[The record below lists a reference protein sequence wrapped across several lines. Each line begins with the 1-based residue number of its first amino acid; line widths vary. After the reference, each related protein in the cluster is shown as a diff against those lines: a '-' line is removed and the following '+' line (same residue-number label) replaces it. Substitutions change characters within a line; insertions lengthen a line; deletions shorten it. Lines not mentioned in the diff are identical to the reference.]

1 MITVPWT
8 WAIAYRR
15 FKQGVLIRFGRSRA
29 VGLGTFI
36 RLSAD
41 GTVLTVGYLIGTIPG
56 VVVAASAL
64 VAGVVSEAV
73 YAGVRARPVVERQ
86 LKKAT
91 PIEETLT
98 PRWFVDFYTPL
109 ALTSLLRLLA
119 EPLTSAALS
128 RMPRALDSLAVW
140 SIVTGFVFVLRSF
153 GMAYS
158 EVVIALLDEPRSS
171 RILRRFMAI
180 LTVAAT
186 LLLLVVAGTP
196 LAMVWFERVSG
207 LRIDLAVLS
216 RRGLWVALLMPAMA
230 VLQSWYQGL
239 IVHSRRTRGIT
250 EAVVIYLVT
259 SGAVLL
265 GGVLWGRITGLY
277 VGLAAVSLGRL
288 MQTVWLWYRS
298 RPAVESVEE
307 RDEAAAAFRRADIAT
322 P

>member
-1 MITVPWT
+1 
-8 WAIAYRR
+8 
-15 FKQGVLIRFGRSRA
+15 
-29 VGLGTFI
+29 
-36 RLSAD
+36 
-41 GTVLTVGYLIGTIPG
+41 
-56 VVVAASAL
+56 
-64 VAGVVSEAV
+64 
-73 YAGVRARPVVERQ
+73 
-86 LKKAT
+86 
-91 PIEETLT
+91 
-98 PRWFVDFYTPL
+98 
-109 ALTSLLRLLA
+109 
-119 EPLTSAALS
+119 
-128 RMPRALDSLAVW
+128 LDSLAVW